1 MVGFLKINFNEATFK
16 DIDKAGIWVM
26 IQDSHG
32 QAIAP
37 LLEQTSLSFSSNIVE
52 TVAATRAISFA

>member
-1 MVGFLKINFNEATFK
+1 MASPDRWIPHTVGFLKINFDEATFK

-26 IQDSHG
+26 IRDSHG

-37 LLEQTSLSFSSNIVE
+37 LLE
-52 TVAATRAISFA
+52 

>member
-1 MVGFLKINFNEATFK
+1 MVGFLKINFDEATFK

-26 IQDSHG
+26 IRDSHG
-32 QAIAP
+32 QAIAS
-37 LLEQTSLSFSSNIVE
+37 LLEQTSLTFSSDIVE

>member
-1 MVGFLKINFNEATFK
+1 MVGFLKINFDEATFK

-26 IQDSHG
+26 IRDSHG

-37 LLEQTSLSFSSNIVE
+37 LLEQTSLSFSSDIVE